1 MLDNRIITLLTV
13 CERGSFTRAAEDL
26 SLTQPAVSHHIRQ
39 LEQDLGVRIFHR
51 KRGELVLTE
60 QGKLV
65 VKYARRMAALYEKL
79 RRDLADAARQLTTLR
94 VGITHTAESGLAA
107 EVLAKY
113 SAVNEGVNITIVTE
127 TINNLY
133 EMLSNYEIDLA
144 IVEGRI
150 SDPIINA
157 VMLDTDYL
165 VCVTSNN
172 NPLARRSMVTIND
185 LRRERMILRLPDSGT
200 RNLFVST
207 LESMGLDIG
216 DFNVVLEVDNIAT
229 IKDLIRKDMGISIL
243 ARSACMD
250 ELRKGKLAALPIENL
265 SMIRETNLLYHQDF
279 EHTDILRDVTRLYGE
294 TARLYQP

>member
-150 SDPIINA
+150 SDPTINA